1 MYRIT
6 IQTLTDNEHTIYF
19 PGSEEYTVTS
29 AVLSL
34 SVGNAGTF
42 EFTMPFSNPLYNE
55 IVDHSIITVYE
66 DNLEIWR
73 GDIQD
78 IKQNFDKSLDVYCL
92 EDLAWLSEEAVAMTA
107 ITNETYLQRFTGA
120 IASYNAN
127 QVAKRQFTQGVLTS
141 VTTTH
146 TCNWLPKYE
155 ENLLD
160 CLRNYIADDGY
171 VRIRRVIEH
180 GSLVRYV
187 DIVRLADFGQQ
198 ADQTIEFGS
207 NLLDFVK
214 EMDNTNFL
222 NVLYPYG
229 KETENELYGDVMQ
242 RIVGTPIQ
250 NDASIAVYGRRARS
264 VIFETESEA
273 KLNSLALAYLNR
285 YSQPIMKIQV
295 KAVDLGN
302 IELVN
307 RIHLGDSV
315 RIIANTFA
323 IDQWDYVTKQDLDL
337 LDIANNQITLSDS
350 VKTRSLTS
358 QVAEQATEI
367 KDIRSPLSVLDEAK
381 KNAMSI
387 LQGENGGIVT
397 FEVNGEEQ
405 IVGILIANNL
415 DITQATKAWG
425 WNINGLCY
433 VHRQYPSD
441 DWTLGIAMTMN
452 GEIVADYIT
461 TGEMSADRING
472 GHIRASLIT
481 ALNSALVQ
489 VIDEST
495 DYSGAY
501 VPNDLT
507 SPTYNWNTE
516 ALKKQHEGD
525 TFLNTSTNKGYV
537 YSYVNDYPESDHP
550 YDEHS
555 HDYYYKFTLD
565 FLSGPIKI
573 TFDSQ
578 CKTETGWDYVD
589 LYYVYENDTYNKRYT
604 GNFGGLEA
612 VIPVNEFYLHFYT
625 DGNNNEW
632 GWKIDSIEHTD
643 DPLTGFTT
651 GSALPTPSNGWN
663 EVTGKHYYQWIE
675 TNLANYIAQKATA
688 EVNNMSAEQ
697 MFELLT
703 DGGNVQGMF
712 FQNDQVYFNATY
724 IKTGFL
730 SADIIRTGGL
740 LADRIKGG
748 TLTLGGYNDI
758 NGKIYLVSAV
768 NYIAGTSGTDNYTA
782 NLGYAQTG
790 AEGECVGVLEISN
803 LSADAATLVYEV
815 TYCMVSGSTISEIL
829 FDNGTF
835 EVDSGSNTFTLP
847 KKMEVQNNSDYYK
860 IKIKKAPYET
870 VTFDVDVNYA
880 IVYGTLG
887 ENGIKTIK
895 GSFGKLSIDG
905 TDSTIYTLGNT
916 QLYSQTARTSASG
929 TIIKINNKLSKIIGS
944 FTVKAYFTGTVASG
958 QSYAD
963 GTEGGSIL
971 IQRKS
976 KTSST
981 WSTLETIK
989 FKFNEVVESSTS
1001 IDTADFDSYDYRLSV
1016 SRTSVST
1023 YLSACER
1030 KITTSD
1036 YRTFNIAEN
1045 LFSGNFK
1052 GFIDSDSGNIG
1063 GWEYG
1068 NNTLYT
1074 EDTSGFSVSFTTQQ
1088 AFLGRAGSYISQDII
1103 QNVGSSSYNA
1113 EIELVSGTSNIR
1125 ISASSVTNPDITRS
1139 GSGITTTN
1147 VYWRAPSDKRLKE
1160 NITNIDAE
1168 LSKAI
1173 IDSVEPVRFKFK
1185 KEKGI
1190 HYGMLAQDVRKVL
1203 DALGETD
1210 AQLEF
1215 SQGSMNDLEDQR
1227 AINYEE
1233 FIPLLINVYKMQ
1245 QREIEELKKQIK
1257 EEK

>member
-1 MYRIT
+1 MYKIT
-6 IQTLTDNEHTIYF
+6 IQTLSGNEKTLYY
-19 PGSEEYTVTS
+19 PGSEEYVVSS

-34 SVGNAGTF
+34 RVGSAG
-42 EFTMPFSNPLYNE
+42 EFNFTVPLDNPFYAE
-55 IVDHSIITVYE
+55 IVDHAIITVYE

-73 GDIQD
+73 GDIRD
-78 IKQNFDKSLDVYCL
+78 IQQNFDKSLAVYCL
-92 EDLAWLSEEAVAMTA
+92 EDLAWLGEEAVAMTS

-120 IASYNAN
+120 IASYNQN
-127 QVAKRQFTQGVLTS
+127 QVSKRQFTQGVLTS
-141 VTTTH
+141 VTTSSI
-146 TCNWLPKYE
+146 CKWQPKYE

-171 VRIRRVIEH
+171 VRIRRTIVN

-187 DIVRLADFGQQ
+187 DIIKLSDYGQQ
-198 ADQTIEFGS
+198 ATQAIEFGQ

-214 EMDNTNFL
+214 EMDDTNFL

-229 KETENELYGDVMQ
+229 AETDTELYGDIMQ

-250 NDASIAVYGRRARS
+250 NDTSVAAFGRRARS
-264 VIFETESEA
+264 VVFETDSEA
-273 KLNSLALAYLNR
+273 KLNSLAMAYLNR
-285 YSQPIMKIQV
+285 YSQPNMKIRV
-295 KAVDLGN
+295 RAVDLGN
-302 IELVN
+302 IDFIN

-315 RIIANTFA
+315 RIIATTFGV
-323 IDQWDYVTKQDLDL
+323 DQWDYVTKQDLDL
-337 LDIANNQITLSDS
+337 LDLANNQIELSDT
-350 VKTRSLTS
+350 VRTTSLTS
-358 QVAEQATEI
+358 QVATQAQEI
-367 KDIRSPLSVLDEAK
+367 ENIPTQASVLDAAK
-381 KNAMSI
+381 KNAMAI
-387 LQGENGGIVT
+387 LQGDNGGIVT

-472 GHIRASLIT
+472 GHIRANLIT
-481 ALNSALVQ
+481 ALNSAIVQ
-489 VIDEST
+489 VMDEST

-501 VPNDLT
+501 VPDDRT
-507 SPTYNWNTE
+507 SPTYNWLTD
-516 ALKKQHEGD
+516 AQKKAHEGD
-525 TFLNTSTNKGYV
+525 TFLNTATNKGYV
-537 YSYVNDYPESDHP
+537 YSYVSEYPESAHP
-550 YDEHS
+550 YEPHQDW
-555 HDYYYKFTLD
+555 YYKFSLD
-565 FLSGPIKI
+565 SLTAPIKI
-573 TFDSQ
+573 TFDAQS
-578 CKTETGWDYVD
+578 KTENSYDYVEIF
-589 LYYVYENDTYNKRYT
+589 YYYESELYNKRLT
-604 GNFGGLEA
+604 GTIGAAEI
-612 VIPVNEFYLHFYT
+612 VIPVTEFYLQFHS
-625 DGNNNEW
+625 DGSITEW
-632 GWKIDSIEHTD
+632 GWKIDSIAHTSD
-643 DPLTGFTT
+643 AITGFTT
-651 GSALPTPSNGWN
+651 GSTLPTPPYGWN
-663 EVTGKHYYQWIE
+663 EVVGQHYYEWIE

-688 EVNNMSAEQ
+688 EVNNISAEQ

-730 SADIIRTGGL
+730 SADIIRTGDL

-815 TYCMVSGSTISEIL
+815 TYCMVSGSTITEIP

-860 IKIKKAPYET
+860 IRIKKAPYET

-916 QLYSQTARTSASG
+916 QLYSQTSRTSASG

-958 QSYAD
+958 QSYVD

-1068 NNTLYT
+1068 NNALYT
-1074 EDTSGFSVSFTTQQ
+1074 EDTSGFSVSFKTQQ

-1103 QNVGSSSYNA
+1103 QNIGSSSYDA
-1113 EIELVSGTSNIR
+1113 LIELVSGTSNIR
-1125 ISASSVTNPDITRS
+1125 IDASSVTDPDITRS

-1160 NITNIDAE
+1160 NITNINAE

-1210 AQLEF
+1210 ARLEF

-1257 EEK
+1257 EEN